1 MLLKFRLEMD
11 VIIDQDSET
20 AVIELAR
27 QHYRRE
33 GGVTSRGRHGRPTRV
48 PAEKFIEGLDQAL
61 LQLLEHHPSLPEA
74 GVEIEHLSC
83 RPMASLPETAR
94 TGVGLSDAS
103 VQPDLRAEGAAEPDQ
118 EEELDDFESGL
129 YLCRWPNGEFSVVKA
144 DSRREAIIEL
154 DEWAGA
160 EPAWIVPMDQCM
172 IDFRLNDQAEIDLV
186 QFGEDTTDFI
196 WEQCYPALR
205 ALMSSDDAVGS
216 GVGEP
221 KASAGEIIKAA
232 VEHERKRL
240 WTAPHDGTP
249 AKTELG
255 RELQKRLGTVGIVA
269 DHYVEIAANEILRG
283 KAWDKGKPS

>member
-27 QHYRRE
+27 QHHQRE
-33 GGVTSRGRHGRPTRV
+33 GGVTAPDRHGKQRRV
-48 PAEKFIEGLDQAL
+48 PAEKFIDGIDQAL
-61 LQLLEHHPSLPEA
+61 LELLEHRPLLPEA
-74 GVEIEHLSC
+74 GIEIERLSC
-83 RPMASLPETAR
+83 RPMASLPEIAQ
-94 TGVGLSDAS
+94 TGVELSDAS
-103 VQPDLRAEGAAEPDQ
+103 LQPDLSAEGAAETDQ

-160 EPAWIVPMDQCM
+160 EPAWLVPMDQCM

-186 QFGEDTTDFI
+186 QFGEETTDFI

-205 ALMSSDDAVGS
+205 ALLSSDDAVGS
-216 GVGEP
+216 GVREP
-221 KASAGEIIKAA
+221 KASAGDIIKAA

-240 WTAPHDGTP
+240 WTAPQDGIQ
-249 AKTELG
+249 AKTALG
-255 RELQKRLGTVGIVA
+255 RELQKRLGTVGVVA
-269 DHYVEIAANEILRG
+269 DHYVEIAANEILR
-283 KAWDKGKPS
+283 KGGGEGET